1 MNKCKKALSML
12 VGLTSIFS
20 MTACNSIKATKK
32 AGSLLDYTTSDGTK
46 VDFTTNDLLI
56 NYFEENSASTSDVYN
71 IVYEAMLKKY
81 FEKEENKTTLTELE
95 RKAKDDVKKK
105 KDDAQSNADSNK
117 TKYKDEWEKILDT
130 ELSDYKEGKRTEKV
144 LYNKYLVTAMKSKL
158 SDIFYDEFKDW
169 NWKDKYQSG
178 TKEYELQKEFNIF
191 SGNNGYLEKRIPYH
205 VSHILV
211 KVDASSN
218 TIYNGEISADD
229 ASQIYNVVDPLAHGD
244 FKFGTV
250 AEMNSDDS
258 SKSSYGNL
266 GIMDIATSFV
276 NEFKLGIYIYDALFN
291 DNEQVKEAIKSDPF
305 NMDAETT
312 DYFEKLGVNFIP
324 YTAVED
330 IYKYRNT
337 TLDAQN
343 RQVND
348 GNANYYPR
356 NILFNKY
363 FNSHNISFITKE
375 SSNFENAAALKLN
388 GKTGNDG
395 KTYYTDLNDQGKWSN
410 GSKLTDASLTGFKE
424 ITFKNGVKKEI
435 LCDEKGN
442 PIIVT
447 RAGTSDYQGIHFI
460 VVERDGLETTKDGVS
475 LEQYYA
481 ADTPY
486 LTDGTINPNFP
497 LNSDNQPLNTY
508 INNTISDY
516 NTYKS
521 RAENLKTTIKD
532 FDSTYD
538 ERVYEWLLQ
547 TSELG
552 QADIIVKYGD
562 KEVNWTEK
570 INKYVYQRI
579 EKNASSYT
587 ISEDTWEEYID
598 YLKNQETQRATK
610 LIPETCAVG
619 FSSGTGY
626 DAEGVCYYAK

>member
-32 AGSLLDYTTSDGTK
+32 TGSLLDYTTSDGTK

-178 TKEYELQKEFNIF
+178 TKEYELQKGFNIF

-291 DNEQVKEAIKSDPF
+291 DNEQVKEAIKGDPF

-375 SSNFENAAALKLN
+375 SSDFENAAALKLN

-497 LNSDNQPLNTY
+497 LSSDNQPLNTY